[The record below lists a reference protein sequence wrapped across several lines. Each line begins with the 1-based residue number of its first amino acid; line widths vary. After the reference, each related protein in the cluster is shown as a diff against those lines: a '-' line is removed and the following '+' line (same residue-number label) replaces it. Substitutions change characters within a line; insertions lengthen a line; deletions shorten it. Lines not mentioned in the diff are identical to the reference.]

1 MRMITMTKRN
11 PLMDHEVEHEKSLPE
26 YVRWFLK
33 SKGLT
38 VVEAKKSQI
47 QIVPIKDTQEVLKHR
62 EVEQTQELLV
72 CLIQELFNK
81 IDQMESSQDFKRE
94 RFENTSESQT
104 EDVIPKKEAKIEFAD
119 LSWYRKKLERN

>member
-1 MRMITMTKRN
+1 MTERN
-11 PLMDHEVEHEKSLPE
+11 PIMDHEIEHEKSLPE

-38 VVEAKKSQI
+38 VIEAKKSQP
-47 QIVPIKDTQEVLKHR
+47 QIVPIKESKEVLKNR

-72 CLIQELFNK
+72 GLIQELFNK
-81 IDQMESSQDFKRE
+81 IDQMESSQDVKTE
-94 RFENTSESQT
+94 KFETTSESQK
-104 EDVIPKKEAKIEFAD
+104 EDVIPKREAKIEFAD